1 MGGASRTGRDG
12 SGGGG
17 GSGGSNGSGGSDG
30 RSGNNGRYGSDRSGG
45 IAPDP
50 PKGDNLEK
58 RLMGGVGIMGEV

>member
-1 MGGASRTGRDG
+1 MVGGASRTGRDG
-12 SGGGG
+12 SGGRY
-17 GSGGSNGSGGSDG
+17 GSDG